1 MGDPA
6 AAALA
11 PKSRSHS
18 PASRRRYGEQR
29 RLPVSSAWVNW
40 TTRPSRLLRRRR
52 SGHATSGYTRLG
64 RVSSRL
70 PGGDPGRPQR
80 GPHAK
85 ERTETMPT
93 VYPLA
98 TRRSARSHSRPVGS
112 GGPHPYPY
120 HRGDVSAGREEGQ
133 GARSSS
139 IHRPQR
145 LGIVRSTP
153 WVGPLR
159 RRPAPGAVGAIC
171 THSAAQITLRVIVA
185 GKGLSLLCTC
195 RYLDL

>member
-1 MGDPA
+1 M
-6 AAALA
+6 
-11 PKSRSHS
+11 
-18 PASRRRYGEQR
+18 
-29 RLPVSSAWVNW
+29 
-40 TTRPSRLLRRRR
+40 
-52 SGHATSGYTRLG
+52 
-64 RVSSRL
+64 
-70 PGGDPGRPQR
+70 
-80 GPHAK
+80 
-85 ERTETMPT
+85 TMPT
-93 VYPLA
+93 MHRLD

-185 GKGLSLLCTC
+185 GKGLMFSILILLSFS
-195 RYLDL
+195 RIRQVKAQASVPQR

>member
-1 MGDPA
+1 M
-6 AAALA
+6 
-11 PKSRSHS
+11 
-18 PASRRRYGEQR
+18 
-29 RLPVSSAWVNW
+29 
-40 TTRPSRLLRRRR
+40 
-52 SGHATSGYTRLG
+52 
-64 RVSSRL
+64 
-70 PGGDPGRPQR
+70 
-80 GPHAK
+80 
-85 ERTETMPT
+85 TMPT
-93 VYPLA
+93 MHRLD

-185 GKGLSLLCTC
+185 GKGLMKSRIGLWGVVIS
-195 RYLDL
+195 

>member
-1 MGDPA
+1 
-6 AAALA
+6 
-11 PKSRSHS
+11 
-18 PASRRRYGEQR
+18 
-29 RLPVSSAWVNW
+29 
-40 TTRPSRLLRRRR
+40 
-52 SGHATSGYTRLG
+52 
-64 RVSSRL
+64 
-70 PGGDPGRPQR
+70 
-80 GPHAK
+80 
-85 ERTETMPT
+85 MPT

-98 TRRSARSHSRPVGS
+98 TRRSARSHPRPVGS

-145 LGIVRSTP
+145 LEIVRSTP

-185 GKGLSLLCTC
+185 GKGLKATGGKKWHLVYGNQKWQYRVPTHGTTETKDTLQLHRIALFRPLLLRRTANYTC
-195 RYLDL
+195 CAAKKGPGGPKWPLKQKRVLGLF

>member
-1 MGDPA
+1 M
-6 AAALA
+6 
-11 PKSRSHS
+11 
-18 PASRRRYGEQR
+18 
-29 RLPVSSAWVNW
+29 
-40 TTRPSRLLRRRR
+40 
-52 SGHATSGYTRLG
+52 
-64 RVSSRL
+64 
-70 PGGDPGRPQR
+70 
-80 GPHAK
+80 
-85 ERTETMPT
+85 TMPT
-93 VYPLA
+93 MHRLD

-185 GKGLSLLCTC
+185 GKGLTPHS
-195 RYLDL
+195 DLS

>member
-1 MGDPA
+1 M
-6 AAALA
+6 
-11 PKSRSHS
+11 
-18 PASRRRYGEQR
+18 
-29 RLPVSSAWVNW
+29 
-40 TTRPSRLLRRRR
+40 
-52 SGHATSGYTRLG
+52 
-64 RVSSRL
+64 
-70 PGGDPGRPQR
+70 
-80 GPHAK
+80 
-85 ERTETMPT
+85 TMPT
-93 VYPLA
+93 MHRLD

-185 GKGLSLLCTC
+185 GKGLTPSPPRRLQPWRRGPVRAARPMASSATH
-195 RYLDL
+195 RTAYRGRS